1 MNAEVL
7 SRIAQIKHYI
17 NTLSG
22 SIASKENTQAS
33 VVISQFKQS
42 MIKVDPYEQTNQFV
56 LDCLKA
62 KNEKLKQELYE
73 IQS

>member
-33 VVISQFKQS
+33 AVISQFKQS
-42 MIKVDPYEQTNQFV
+42 MIKADPYEQTNQFI